1 MYLACNIVS
10 SCFKLRPLEWAQC
23 ALDTELGKAGVCITD
38 SQCKYVAGIWRVS
51 RQQLHRRS
59 VTTFYHTA
67 SKQPGWAM
75 HTLQAV
81 DVNLEL
87 TSSVTRVVLYFL
99 AKPTVTKGNCNSV
112 NFWLKNFLT
121 SPVPLSSMMFTTRTR
136 PANW

>member
-1 MYLACNIVS
+1 
-10 SCFKLRPLEWAQC
+10 
-23 ALDTELGKAGVCITD
+23 
-38 SQCKYVAGIWRVS
+38 
-51 RQQLHRRS
+51 
-59 VTTFYHTA
+59 
-67 SKQPGWAM
+67 M

-121 SPVPLSSMMFTTRTR
+121 SPVPLSSMMFTTRSR
-136 PANW
+136 PAN